1 MKKKLMVKEIN
12 FYGDTL
18 KAAKDKD
25 GIVWVGIKWL
35 CDGMGLSEGQRQRQT
50 TNIQSDIVLS
60 KGVAN
65 LQLPTNGGSQ
75 EVLCLQLD
83 YLPLWLAKI
92 AITPTMKQN
101 NPELV
106 EKLVKYQLK
115 AKDALAAAFLPEAY
129 WQEMR
134 QESKNTRQIE
144 TDSIKTFVAYAREQG
159 SQHAD
164 RYYCSLTRLANKAA
178 GITCRNEASIN
189 QLSQLALIEHI
200 IAEVIQESI
209 RQRKPYKEIYLAC
222 KGRVSQFQE
231 IAYLSS

>member
-115 AKDALAAAFLPEAY
+115 AKDALAAAFLPETY